1 MLQIHGTNDAV
12 VPYDGVQA
20 WNTPIEEVLDYWVM
34 NNACSDTP
42 EINTLDDVNL
52 NNNLTVDEIIYNNGT
67 NGTIVKHYKVF
78 GGHHNWFQNADIDS
92 SAIIWEFF
100 SNYDLNGLI
109 N

>member
-1 MLQIHGTNDAV
+1 
-12 VPYDGVQA
+12 
-20 WNTPIEEVLDYWVM
+20 M
-34 NNACSDTP
+34 NNACSNTP

-78 GGHHNWFQNADIDS
+78 GGQHSWFQNADIDS